1 VSLAMA
7 NREYR
12 AVTGLLVAVLLLALK
27 ATYNG
32 MFWRAGAGR

>member
-1 VSLAMA
+1 MA

-12 AVTGLLVAVLLLALK
+12 AVLGLAGAMLLLIFK

-32 MFWRAGAGR
+32 TF

>member
-1 VSLAMA
+1 MA

-12 AVTGLLVAVLLLALK
+12 AVAGLALALALLILK

-32 MFWRAGAGR
+32 MF

>member
-1 VSLAMA
+1 MA

-12 AVTGLLVAVLLLALK
+12 AAAGVVGAVLLLLWK

-32 MFWRAGAGR
+32 TF